1 MPLHL
6 QLQKPLSQS
15 NQEQETS
22 QQASKEPGASRGRN
36 KVAKQASKVAAAA
49 MAADLGFEETE
60 LRLGLPGGGGGG
72 GGGGGDG
79 EGPRSAS
86 GKRGFA
92 ETIDLKLKLE
102 PATAAVVTE
111 EEQEAVKDVAAAEE
125 PSPAGNMK
133 RSPSQSSV
141 VTAAAVQP
149 DPAEKPRAPKAQV
162 VGWPPV
168 RSFRK
173 NIMSVQSE
181 KGGGSKDAADGDK
194 SSPATGAAFVK
205 VSLDGA
211 PYLRKVDL
219 KMYKSYQELSKA
231 LEKMFSSFTIGSC
244 GSQGMNGMN
253 ESKLVDLLNGSE
265 YVPTYEDKDGDWMLV
280 GDVPWEMFVE
290 SCKRLRIMKGSEAIG
305 LAPRAMEKCKN
316 RS

>member
-1 MPLHL
+1 
-6 QLQKPLSQS
+6 
-15 NQEQETS
+15 
-22 QQASKEPGASRGRN
+22 
-36 KVAKQASKVAAAA
+36 
-49 MAADLGFEETE
+49 MAADLGFEATE
-60 LRLGLPGGGGGG
+60 LRLGLPGGGE
-72 GGGGGDG
+72 G
-79 EGPRSAS
+79 EARSSS

-102 PATAAVVTE
+102 PAGEEAPAEEDRADVAV
-111 EEQEAVKDVAAAEE
+111 VAAAAAENQEE
-125 PSPAGNMK
+125 TATDAGGGKMK

-141 VTAAAVQP
+141 VTTAALP
-149 DPAEKPRAPKAQV
+149 DPAEKPRAPKYVSALLVLSSSYRKAQV

-173 NIMSVQSE
+173 NILAE
-181 KGGGSKDAADGDK
+181 K
-194 SSPATGAAFVK
+194 SSPAAAAAFVK
-205 VSLDGA
+205 VSMDGA

-219 KMYKSYQELSKA
+219 NMYKTYQDLSKA
-231 LEKMFSSFTIGSC
+231 LEKMFSSFTIGNC
-244 GSQGMNGMN
+244 GTPGMNGMN
-253 ESKLVDLLNGSE
+253 ESKLMDLLNGSE

>member
-1 MPLHL
+1 MA
-6 QLQKPLSQS
+6 
-15 NQEQETS
+15 TT
-22 QQASKEPGASRGRN
+22 
-36 KVAKQASKVAAAA
+36 AAA
-49 MAADLGFEETE
+49 MATTTDLGFEATE

-72 GGGGGDG
+72 GEPVLGG
-79 EGPRSAS
+79 EGRSSSSAS

-102 PATAAVVTE
+102 PAAVVEAE
-111 EEQEAVKDVAAAEE
+111 EEEEDHGVAVALEKEEEAGK
-125 PSPAGNMK
+125 MK

-141 VTAAAVQP
+141 AAAAAVLA
-149 DPAEKPRAPKAQV
+149 DPAEKPRAAKAQV

-173 NIMSVQSE
+173 NIMSVQSD
-181 KGGGSKDAADGDK
+181 KGAGGKDAAAANGDK
-194 SSPATGAAFVK
+194 SSAAAGGGAAFVK

-219 KMYKSYQELSKA
+219 KMYRSYQQLSKA
-231 LEKMFSSFTIGSC
+231 LENMFSSFTIGSC